1 MKVSMI
7 AAMDRSRLIGNAEG
21 GIPWRLPRDT
31 QHFRDYTAG
40 KHMLL
45 GRKTISEMEGWFTD
59 QTPIVLTHAPP
70 PNFPWPRVAHSV
82 EEAVTEAFEDGAEEL
97 VVSGGASVYA
107 AALPYADELVLTRI
121 DTEVNGEGRRFP
133 DYEAEIEWEMLSES
147 HFPRDEETPFAMD
160 ILHLRRVKPSSL
172 RPGRLH
178 LL

>member
-1 MKVSMI
+1 M
-7 AAMDRSRLIGNAEG
+7 LI
-21 GIPWRLPRDT
+21 
-31 QHFRDYTAG
+31 
-40 KHMLL
+40 
-45 GRKTISEMEGWFTD
+45 GRKTIEEMEGWFTD

-70 PNFPWPRVAHSV
+70 PGFSWSRVAHSV
-82 EEAVTEAFEDGAEEL
+82 EEAVTEAFEDGAAEL

-121 DTEVNGEGRRFP
+121 DTEVAERGRYFP
-133 DYEAEIEWEMLSES
+133 DYESEIEWEVLSES
-147 HFPRDEETPFAMD
+147 HYPRDQDNPLAMD